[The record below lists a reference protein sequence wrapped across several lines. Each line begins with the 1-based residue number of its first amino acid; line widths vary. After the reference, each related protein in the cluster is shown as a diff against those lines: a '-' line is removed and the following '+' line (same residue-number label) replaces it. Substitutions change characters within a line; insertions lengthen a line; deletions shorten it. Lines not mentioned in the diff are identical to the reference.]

1 MHHVPATSR
10 LKAQL
15 IDTLGCT
22 RVIWDGVTEH
32 DICGCE
38 ALVGLLCSSVLL
50 DKILKKGVVIAGTW
64 IHVTQKSHDQVK
76 DLWILELD
84 LGNLGFD
91 FYVTHPDARSIN
103 HCL

>member
-1 MHHVPATSR
+1 VKTGHPVRNHEVS
-10 LKAQL
+10 
-15 IDTLGCT
+15 IVFVVLGT
-22 RVIWDGVTEH
+22 
-32 DICGCE
+32 
-38 ALVGLLCSSVLL
+38 
-50 DKILKKGVVIAGTW
+50 KILKKGVVIAGTW